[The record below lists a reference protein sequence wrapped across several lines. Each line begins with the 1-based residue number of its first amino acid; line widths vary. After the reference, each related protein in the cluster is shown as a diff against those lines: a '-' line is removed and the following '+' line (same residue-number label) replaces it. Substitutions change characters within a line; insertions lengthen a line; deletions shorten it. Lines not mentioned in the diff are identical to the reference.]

1 LPPVRRPARI
11 VTLLLAAA
19 CALALGACGGAKER
33 EANNTYVSQVNAA
46 QNEFA
51 ATVDSVSQRIT
62 KNASSRQQ
70 RKTLADFQSAID
82 DVVRK
87 LAAIKVPSRVK
98 REHEQLVKAMSGFR
112 DQIKAANL
120 VLRNPTDANVLDAR
134 NDIASATQAING
146 RIQSAIA
153 AINSKLRSS

>member
-1 LPPVRRPARI
+1 
-11 VTLLLAAA
+11 
-19 CALALGACGGAKER
+19 
-33 EANNTYVSQVNAA
+33 
-46 QNEFA
+46 
-51 ATVDSVSQRIT
+51 
-62 KNASSRQQ
+62 
-70 RKTLADFQSAID
+70 
-82 DVVRK
+82 
-87 LAAIKVPSRVK
+87 
-98 REHEQLVKAMSGFR
+98 MSGFR